1 MLKTVAALPLQP
13 SFPSTIGVG
22 GATPA
27 NTGAGIT
34 FPATQS
40 ASSNANTLDDYE
52 EGTFAVAITPSSGSV
67 AMNYTVL
74 QYTKVG
80 RLVTITGECNALSV
94 STPGGSVTI
103 GNLPF
108 PNSGNSQRSSRT
120 SFYIRAYSFTGVP
133 LGVCVGYID
142 ANASVIDVSAVNN
155 FVGAD
160 IGANLQAGTTFIFS
174 FSYMTTT

>member
-1 MLKTVAALPLQP
+1 MLKTVAVISQP

-27 NTGAGIT
+27 NTGAGVT

-52 EGTFAVAITPSSGSV
+52 EGTFDVAITPAAGT
-67 AMNYTVL
+67 ATMNYVRL

-80 RLVTITGECNALSV
+80 RLVTVTGECNLASV
-94 STPGGSVTI
+94 STPSGAVTI

-120 SFYIRAYSFTGVP
+120 AFYIRAYSFTGAP

-142 ANASVIDVSAVNN
+142 VNTSTIQVSAANN

-160 IGANLQAGTTFIFS
+160 LGANLQAGTAFQFS

>member
-1 MLKTVAALPLQP
+1 MLKTVALISQP

-22 GATPA
+22 GATPS
-27 NTGAGIT
+27 TSGAGIT

-52 EGTFAVAITPSSGSV
+52 EGTFDVAITPASGSV
-67 AMNYTVL
+67 VMSNIRL

-80 RLVTITGECNALSV
+80 RQVTITGECNITSV
-94 STPGGSVTI
+94 STPSGAVTI

-108 PNSGNSQRSSRT
+108 PNSSNSQRSSRT
-120 SFYIRAYSFTGVP
+120 GFFIRAASFTGVP
-133 LGVCVGYID
+133 LGVCVGFI
-142 ANASVIDVSAVNN
+142 NVNVSVIDVSAVNN
-155 FVGAD
+155 FVFAD
-160 IGANLQAGTTFIFS
+160 IGANLQAGTAFMFS

>member
-1 MLKTVAALPLQP
+1 MLKSVNALPTRP
-13 SFPSTIGVG
+13 SFSSTIAVG

-27 NTGAGIT
+27 TSGAGVT

-40 ASSNANTLDDYE
+40 ASSDSNTLDDYE

-67 AMNYTVL
+67 TMNYTVL
-74 QYTKVG
+74 QYTKIG
-80 RLVTITGECNALSV
+80 RIVTITGECNALSV
-94 STPGGSVTI
+94 GTPSGSVTI

-108 PNSGNSQRSSRT
+108 PNSANSQRSSRT
-120 SFYIRAYSFTGVP
+120 AFYVRAYSFTGGP

-142 ANASVIDVSAVNN
+142 PSSSVIQMSADND
-155 FVGAD
+155 FVVAD
-160 IGANLQAGTTFIFS
+160 IGANLQGGTTFQFS